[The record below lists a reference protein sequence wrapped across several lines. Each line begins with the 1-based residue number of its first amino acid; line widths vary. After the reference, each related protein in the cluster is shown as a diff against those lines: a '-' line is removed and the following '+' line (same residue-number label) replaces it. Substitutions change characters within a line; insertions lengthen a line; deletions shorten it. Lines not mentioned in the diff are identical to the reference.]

1 MASNPLA
8 RLLRYLKALF
18 NGKLD
23 QYEDPEII
31 LNEAVREMR
40 DNAVKNRELAVQAI
54 TQKNNLQAEVDKE
67 TRIVTELQHK
77 AELSLKS
84 GNEELAKQFLKEK
97 LLHTT
102 TLESMQSNLASA
114 IAAVDKVKLAIRQEE
129 DRVRIR
135 TAEALAMKAN
145 MKQAQIQIQ
154 INKAL
159 DQFQFSENEQSWSSV
174 QDRIRS
180 MQSEATARAEVANT
194 SIEAKTREM
203 EYSAIDVEAD
213 ELLAN
218 MKSSLSASPAN
229 AYTTAPQEQT
239 LTNSLNNGT
248 PAPAANAE
256 KELDDLLSQTK
267 ARINQDTQH

>member
-1 MASNPLA
+1 MASNPFT

-102 TLESMQSNLASA
+102 TLESMQTNLASA

-218 MKSSLSASPAN
+218 MKSSLAASPAN
-229 AYTTAPQEQT
+229 AYTSAPQQQT

-267 ARINQDTQH
+267 ARVNQDTQH